1 MIHKV
6 IFNIKMN
13 YSLTLRTPLQLDLT
27 YSKSELD
34 GRWGGEGSKR
44 CFEHFLRK
52 TRQKVE
58 VLSSE
63 MKLENIRKQLKTVS
77 HSAFKL

>member
-13 YSLTLRTPLQLDLT
+13 YSLTLRTPQQLDLT

-34 GRWGGEGSKR
+34 GRGMGGVKR

-63 MKLENIRKQLKTVS
+63 MKLQNIRKQLKTVS